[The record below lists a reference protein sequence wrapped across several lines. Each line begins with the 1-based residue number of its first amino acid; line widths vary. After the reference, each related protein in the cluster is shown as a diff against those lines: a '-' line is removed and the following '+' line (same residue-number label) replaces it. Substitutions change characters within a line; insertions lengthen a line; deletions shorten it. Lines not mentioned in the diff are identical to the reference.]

1 MFGILVRNENVGFI
15 KKSEEVKKPPF
26 DTKTFSFQESLH
38 FHKLKR
44 VFPDLF
50 ELIETPSC
58 QLMYVVD
65 SIHLSMLVRYSN
77 SPVTYRQT
85 QIQGRPS

>member
-26 DTKTFSFQESLH
+26 DTKTFSIQESLH

-50 ELIETPSC
+50 ELLETPSC
-58 QLMYVVD
+58 QLM
-65 SIHLSMLVRYSN
+65 
-77 SPVTYRQT
+77 
-85 QIQGRPS
+85 